1 MENGHAEPFDLH
13 YIGIGNEN
21 WNTNTVNYY
30 ENFTYIKNKIEAY
43 KEAHY
48 PEHQLQLIFAYGP
61 YYWNASNGEDAYSY
75 VKRTMTGE
83 VLVDEHYYAGA
94 GWMLENT
101 HVMIVMTVWMRMER
115 MYL

>member
-1 MENGHAEPFDLH
+1 MQKKQNGRRSVWRTGHAEPFDLH

-61 YYWNASNGEDAYSY
+61 YYWNASNGEDAYS
-75 VKRTMTGE
+75 
-83 VLVDEHYYAGA
+83 
-94 GWMLENT
+94 
-101 HVMIVMTVWMRMER
+101 
-115 MYL
+115 